1 MANGIS
7 KLAQVIAERIA
18 SQTQR
23 PDMLELGTIQ
33 ADMSLKLDRFAVPIP
48 KGDYLV
54 VDWHFKLEFPKA
66 SRTVRLVGIV
76 NEDGSETPITAYS
89 RPVRIDFLCAD
100 DPKATIEV
108 HASLKPELKPGDRV
122 LVAWTNDYTDPVII
136 SKVVSS

>member
-48 KGDYLV
+48 QGDYLICRSLTLPDPMAV
-54 VDWHFKLEFPKA
+54 TSA
-66 SRTVRLVGIV
+66 TSVG
-76 NEDGSETPITAYS
+76 DHGSHS
-89 RPVRIDFLCAD
+89 HNVLRPSQLA
-100 DPKATIEV
+100 PLA
-108 HASLKPELKPGDRV
+108 PGDRV
-122 LVAWTNDYTDPVII
+122 LVAWVNDGMDLVVID
-136 SKVVSS
+136 VVVNS